1 MKKCW
6 IPLIGVIYA
15 SELPSIKFWNGQT
28 IGFILYHIGFEILA
42 ILLVIWHIGEGV

>member
-15 SELPSIKFWNGQT
+15 SELPSIKFWNGKT
-28 IGFILYHIGFEILA
+28 IAFILYHIAFEILV
-42 ILLVIWHIGEGV
+42 ILLVIWHIGERA